1 MFCGFVVSGRL
12 AASSSDMSLS
22 IMPRV
27 TTFIINY
34 LHDCLVNVGFCAK
47 IDSIS
52 DGEKE
57 IGGGGD
63 VNIWRIQ

>member
-1 MFCGFVVSGRL
+1 MFCGFVVSGRF

-34 LHDCLVNVGFCAK
+34 LHDCLIVGFCAK

-57 IGGGGD
+57 IGGD

>member
-1 MFCGFVVSGRL
+1 MYFVVSGRF

-22 IMPRV
+22 IMQRF

-34 LHDCLVNVGFCAK
+34 FHDCFVIVGFCAK
-47 IDSIS
+47 IESIS

-57 IGGGGD
+57 IGGD